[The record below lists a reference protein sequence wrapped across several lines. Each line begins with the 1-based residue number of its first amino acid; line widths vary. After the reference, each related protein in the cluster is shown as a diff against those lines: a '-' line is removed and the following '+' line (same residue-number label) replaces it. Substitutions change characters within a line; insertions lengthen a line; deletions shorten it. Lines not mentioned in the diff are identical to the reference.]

1 MTNAHI
7 ARSVTG
13 VLWMVSKSDEGQL
26 LQLIKV
32 DLRNAK
38 EGAPAQ
44 ELDDTL
50 VGHESRHFGEVAFG
64 LGADVIPRRM
74 SPSWTALA
82 KAGKSKQECSR

>member
-1 MTNAHI
+1 MIPMTNAHT

-32 DLRNAK
+32 DLRNAR

-44 ELDDTL
+44 ELDDRL
-50 VGHESRHFGEVAFG
+50 VGHESRHFGEVATSDSG
-64 LGADVIPRRM
+64 EGRRF
-74 SPSWTALA
+74 SCCKEL
-82 KAGKSKQECSR
+82 R